1 MLLLESVPN
10 VSEGRDAA
18 VVGAIGRA
26 FGVGG
31 AQLVDV
37 HVDPDHHRSVFTL
50 IGDDETLEDGLFA
63 GIAEAR
69 RAIDLGRHEGVHPRV
84 GAVDVVPLV
93 PLVREDLA
101 RAESVARVVAR
112 RLGEELG
119 VTVFLYGSLAAGRRP
134 AFYRRGGPVALQ
146 ERVDAGEL
154 VPAHGPARLDTAFGA
169 VLVGARAPLLAFN
182 LELQGPLEVAREV
195 AAAVRESDGGLPGVQ
210 ALALRL
216 EEGRIQVS
224 TNVVD
229 LDATAP
235 HELVERIVAE
245 TEARGARVGEGELV
259 GLVPAES
266 VAAAARAGGVGEPL
280 DDAGLP
286 TAAALAAAASALRL
300 AHLKPDRVLGWHVR
314 RWEASRS
321 L

>member
-1 MLLLESVPN
+1 MLPLESVPN
-10 VSEGRDAA
+10 VSEGRVAGVVAA
-18 VVGAIGRA
+18 LGRA
-26 FGVGG
+26 FTSAG
-31 AQLVDV
+31 ALLLDT
-37 HVDPDHHRSVFTL
+37 HVDADHHRSVFTL
-50 IGDDETLEDGLFA
+50 LGDEAALEDGLVT

-69 RAIDLGRHEGVHPRV
+69 GAIDLRVHEGVHPRV

-93 PLVREDLA
+93 PLVRADLP
-101 RAESVARVVAR
+101 RAESVARAVAR

-119 VTVFLYGSLAAGRRP
+119 VTVFLYGTLLEGRRP

-154 VPAHGPARLDTAFGA
+154 VPAHGPARLDPAFGA
-169 VLVGARAPLLAFN
+169 VLVGARAPLLAYN
-182 LELQGPLEVAREV
+182 LELEGSLEVAGQV
-195 AAAVRESDGGLPGVQ
+195 AAAVRESGGGLRGVQ

-216 EEGRIQVS
+216 ADGRIQVS

-245 TEARGARVGEGELV
+245 TEARGARVGAGELV

-266 VAAAARAGGVGEPL
+266 VAAAARATGVGEPL
-280 DDAGLP
+280 DDTGLP
-286 TAAALAAAASALRL
+286 TVPALAAAASALRL
-300 AHLKPDRVLGWHVR
+300 VRLEPDRMLGWHVR

-321 L
+321 R